1 MEYQKIINL
10 LDNPPYQTSE
20 FRIKNQVEVN
30 NDTHGTCNTTSQVK
44 FKWFYTN
51 KVEHFHNF

>member
-1 MEYQKIINL
+1 MGYQKIINL

-30 NDTHGTCNTTSQVK
+30 NDTHGTYNTNSQVK
-44 FKWFYTN
+44 LKWFYTN
-51 KVEHFHNF
+51 KVENFHNS